1 MNRKF
6 GILLLALILAMALVA
21 FTACG
26 NDDNGGAA
34 ADDGVIRMDIQLL
47 GLTDAQMDV
56 YRERGD
62 LYETSGPA
70 FDLAVRRAIEAMPG
84 VEVNFVDWGW
94 AETLDTAQRTRIA
107 AGDPPHIV
115 GGEVFM
121 PTYAM
126 EGILYPLP
134 QDIVNSVVP
143 SALLHDPQGVP
154 VAVIGGGGSVFM
166 LFYNRDILEAA
177 GFDRAPETWD
187 EWRYMSR
194 VITENVPGAWGGGV
208 PSFPH
213 AGGALRATPFFR
225 QLGVDFFQGG
235 QVMLGDPR
243 LHEALEFIRYMNQF
257 LPPGLGNAADEGP
270 LWNAFEEDQVIAFV
284 VNGTWQVGG
293 AERNNMN
300 WGVAPLP
307 MPAGG
312 QYGNCLVGVTFF
324 GVPRGA
330 PHPDISFDLIRVT
343 LREDV
348 SSQSFHNFRASP
360 TRALHAQRHLF
371 EHSEALTV
379 AMDALYEGGFSGL
392 VAFPSNSGEIWE
404 IINMQVLARTTM
416 TNDPIANITADA
428 LVPINMHLG
437 N

>member
-1 MNRKF
+1 MNRK
-6 GILLLALILAMALVA
+6 LVLLAMLLVLSMGLVV

-26 NDDNGGAA
+26 SD
-34 ADDGVIRMDIQLL
+34 DDGVIRMDIQLL
-47 GLTDAQMDV
+47 GLTNEQMEV
-56 YRERGD
+56 YRARGD
-62 LYETSGPA
+62 LYGPGPA
-70 FDLAVRRAIEAMPG
+70 FDLAVRRAIEEMEN

-94 AETLDTAQRTRIA
+94 AETLDTRQRTLIA
-107 AGDPPHIV
+107 AGDVPHIV

-121 PTYAM
+121 PTYAA
-126 EGILYPLP
+126 EGILLPLP
-134 QDIVNSVVP
+134 RDIVDSVVP
-143 SALLHDPQGVP
+143 SALLHDNNGVP

-166 LFYNRDILEAA
+166 LFYNRDLLQAA
-177 GFDRAPETWD
+177 GFSHPPRTWD
-187 EWRYMSR
+187 EWAYQSR
-194 VITENVPGAWGGGV
+194 RITEVGNGAFWGGGV

-225 QLGVDFFQGG
+225 QLGVDFFQNG

-243 LHEALEFIRYMNQF
+243 LHEVLEFIRYMNQF
-257 LPPGLGNAADEGP
+257 LPPGLGNNADEGP
-270 LWNAFEEDQVIAFV
+270 LWDAFEEDQIIAFA

-307 MPAGG
+307 LPDGG

-330 PHPDISFDLIRVT
+330 PHPEISFDLIRVT

-348 SSQSFHNFRASP
+348 SAQSFLNNRASP
-360 TRALHAQRHLF
+360 VRALHNRRYLF

-379 AMDALYEGGFSGL
+379 AMDALAEGGFSGL
-392 VAFPSNSGEIWE
+392 VAFPRNSSQIWE
-404 IINMQVLARTTM
+404 LINTQVLARTTM
-416 TNDPIANITADA
+416 TNDPIATITAD
-428 LVPINMHLG
+428 VQRQVDMILG
-437 N
+437 KIGRAHV